1 VPVESELTDIVVLQ
15 EAILALVTLEL
26 IDLQR
31 INKSIYPPTNRYHF
45 VSLKHVIL
53 ASYQA

>member
-1 VPVESELTDIVVLQ
+1 
-15 EAILALVTLEL
+15 LEL
-26 IDLQR
+26 NDLQR
-31 INKSIYPPTNRYHF
+31 INRSVYPPTSRYHF